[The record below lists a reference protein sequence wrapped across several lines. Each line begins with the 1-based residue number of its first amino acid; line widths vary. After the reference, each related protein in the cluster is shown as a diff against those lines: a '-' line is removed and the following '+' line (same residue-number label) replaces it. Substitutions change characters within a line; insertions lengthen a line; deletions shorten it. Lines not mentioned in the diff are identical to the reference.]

1 MKEKTMETMTV
12 EERAAHIIDMFH
24 RITVHHTLW
33 FREAEHQL
41 GFEKALNVMDYAW
54 KQTRKAAVR
63 RLAAQFHFPEQEG
76 CPTFLIRL
84 PKEDQL
90 SLLDTIAKSW
100 LAQDG
105 FCFPMASIM
114 RNGATILHGP
124 GSLPLK
130 RTPLKNFLAWKSIP
144 GWKDWRR
151 L

>member
-1 MKEKTMETMTV
+1 MNEKTMETITV
-12 EERAAHIIDMFH
+12 EKRAAHIIDMCH
-24 RITVHHTLW
+24 RMTVHHTLW
-33 FREAEHQL
+33 FREVEHQL

-76 CPTFLIRL
+76 CPAFLISFLFWTPSQKAGL
-84 PKEDQL
+84 PKTA
-90 SLLDTIAKSW
+90 S
-100 LAQDG
+100 G
-105 FCFPMASIM
+105 FREWSFPTASMM

>member
-1 MKEKTMETMTV
+1 METITV
-12 EERAAHIIDMFH
+12 EKRAAHIIDMCH
-24 RITVHHTLW
+24 RMTVHHTLW
-33 FREAEHQL
+33 FREVEHQL

-76 CPTFLIRL
+76 CPAFLIRL

-105 FCFPMASIM
+105 FWFQGVEFS
-114 RNGATILHGP
+114 
-124 GSLPLK
+124 
-130 RTPLKNFLAWKSIP
+130 
-144 GWKDWRR
+144 
-151 L
+151 